1 MKTWRYLSFAHFRT
15 DVVRSPQNGVSTGS
29 SGRQHLRDPEVPDLD
44 QAVLGEEDVGR
55 FQISVEVSLVGKK
68 QNNGRYPITY

>member
-1 MKTWRYLSFAHFRT
+1 M
-15 DVVRSPQNGVSTGS
+15 STGS

-68 QNNGRYPITY
+68 